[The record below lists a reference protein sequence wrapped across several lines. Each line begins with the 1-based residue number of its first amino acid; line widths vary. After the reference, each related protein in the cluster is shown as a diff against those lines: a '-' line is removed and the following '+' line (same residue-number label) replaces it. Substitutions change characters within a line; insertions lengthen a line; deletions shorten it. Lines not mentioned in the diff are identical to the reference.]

1 MTDLK
6 YLEDNIFEIK
16 SDGVTINVE
25 YKVAELSNDM
35 KMLCFLA
42 GELSNS
48 AHYFSTFANVNKTN
62 CSSIDKKIG
71 DGSSDWKPYSFKQ
84 RIEDSAKAQRKC
96 QELSKSNNT
105 KATQRSK
112 LTAYIKDTLKS
123 RQELPPVIDHF
134 IDRAKSEPLHLK
146 NNIVKE
152 VFIKLLRVTISQIL
166 VMSKV
171 LLMCLTTRHFSNFV
185 LLFEVT

>member
-1 MTDLK
+1 
-6 YLEDNIFEIK
+6 
-16 SDGVTINVE
+16 
-25 YKVAELSNDM
+25 
-35 KMLCFLA
+35 MLCFLA

-112 LTAYIKDTLKS
+112 LTAYIKDTLKI
-123 RQELPPVIDHF
+123 RQELPPVIDH
-134 IDRAKSEPLHLK
+134 
-146 NNIVKE
+146 
-152 VFIKLLRVTISQIL
+152 
-166 VMSKV
+166 
-171 LLMCLTTRHFSNFV
+171 
-185 LLFEVT
+185 